1 MSRSGSN
8 RITRRAFLQSTGLVG
23 LGLLAARCA
32 PMPPA
37 APPAAAPVEPGEA
50 ASLKDTTI
58 NYLGWEGYD
67 YAGALT
73 PLTEPNNITVNSTYG
88 GNNEEI
94 FSKLKAGSTG
104 QYDVISI
111 YHGNILALVQ
121 NDLIQPIDTAQLDH
135 WNDIMDTFK
144 NQPWQVID
152 GKIYSVP
159 FTFGNTPNVY
169 NPEFVPNGIE
179 SWHDLKKPEFKDKV
193 IILDN
198 ANQEIYVALNA
209 LGVDISQLIT
219 KQQLQDAKNWY
230 LEVKAQARA
239 IVPNYGEM
247 ADVLARKEAWL
258 SAGAWAAIIGW
269 VAEKG
274 VTLQHVIP
282 KEGTAGWCDN
292 YCIPKEA
299 NLDAAYAFIN
309 QMTSPEGQAEL
320 GKYLGQTMTNSKVV
334 PLLPEEL
341 QKDYAT
347 LEEDLKRTPF
357 PPDPP
362 QAPEDPNIA
371 SNAEWLAAW
380 EEIKVS

>member
-1 MSRSGSN
+1 MTRSGLR
-8 RITRRAFLQSTGLVG
+8 RISRRSFLKSTGVIG
-23 LGLLAARCA
+23 LGALATGCVAVVPTTA
-32 PMPPA
+32 PA
-37 APPAAAPVEPGEA
+37 AEAPKPA
-50 ASLKDTTI
+50 SDLKGSTI

-67 YAGALT
+67 YAGALQ
-73 PLTEPNNITVNSTYG
+73 PMTEANNITVNSTYG

-94 FSKLKAGSTG
+94 FSKLKAGSEG

-121 NDLIQPIDTAQLDH
+121 NNLIEPVEISRLEH
-135 WNDIMDTFK
+135 WEDILDTFK

-169 NPEFVPNGIE
+169 NPEFVPDGIE
-179 SWHDLKKPEFKDKV
+179 SWHDLKKPEYKDKL

-209 LGVDISQLIT
+209 LGVDITQLVT
-219 KQQLQDAKNWY
+219 KEQLEEAKNWY
-230 LEVKAQARA
+230 KEVKAQARA

-258 SAGAWAAIIGW
+258 SGGAWAAIIGW

-274 VTLQHVIP
+274 VTLEKVIP

-292 YCIPKEA
+292 YCIPKGGDA
-299 NLDAAYAFIN
+299 DAAYAFIN

-320 GKYLGQTMTNSKVV
+320 GKYLGQEMTNRKVV

-341 QKDYAT
+341 QAAYTDID
-347 LEEDLKRTPF
+347 EVLKRTPF

>member
-1 MSRSGSN
+1 MRSRP
-8 RITRRAFLQSTGLVG
+8 RKVTRRAFLKSTGLAG
-23 LGLLAARCA
+23 LGLVAAGCTVTVPSGGA
-32 PMPPA
+32 P
-37 APPAAAPVEPGEA
+37 APSSQESEES
-50 ASLKDTTI
+50 SLQGTTI

-67 YAGALT
+67 YAGALE
-73 PLTEPNNITVNSTYG
+73 PLTEPNSITVNSTYG

-94 FSKLKAGSTG
+94 FSKLKAGSEG

-121 NDLIQPIDTAQLDH
+121 NDLIQPVETERLEH
-135 WNDIMDTFK
+135 WDSIMDTFK
-144 NQPWQVID
+144 SQPWQVID

-159 FTFGNTPNVY
+159 FTWGNTPNVY
-169 NPEFVPNGIE
+169 NPEFVPSGIE
-179 SWHDLKKPEFKDKV
+179 SWHDLKNPEFQDKIV
-193 IILDN
+193 ILDN

-209 LGVDISQLIT
+209 IGVDITNLVTREQL
-219 KQQLQDAKNWY
+219 AEAVEWY
-230 LEVKAQARA
+230 KGVKAQARA

-247 ADVLARKEAWL
+247 ADMMAREEAWL
-258 SAGAWAAIIGW
+258 SGGAWAAIIGW

-274 VTLQHVIP
+274 VTLEQVIP

-292 YCIPKEA
+292 YCIPKGADLE
-299 NLDAAYAFIN
+299 AAYAFID
-309 QMTSPEGQAEL
+309 QMISPDGQAEL
-320 GKYLGQTMTNSKVV
+320 AVYLGQTMTSREVI

-341 QKDYAT
+341 QAT
-347 LEEDLKRTPF
+347 YDNIEEELQITPF